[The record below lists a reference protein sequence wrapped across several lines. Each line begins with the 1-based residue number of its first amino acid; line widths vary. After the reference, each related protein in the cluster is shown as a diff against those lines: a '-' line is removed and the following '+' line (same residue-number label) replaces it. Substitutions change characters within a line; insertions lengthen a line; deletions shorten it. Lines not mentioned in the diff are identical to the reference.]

1 MFDPITIIAIAVL
14 YVLALFAVA
23 WIGDRVVT
31 PGQGWSSQPLI
42 YPLSLAVYCTSWT
55 FFGSVGLAAQ
65 TGYDFVPVY
74 IGPILMMT
82 LGLPLLLRIARIA
95 QSQNI
100 TSIAD
105 FIAARY
111 GKSSKLAAVVTVVV
125 VIGTLPYIA
134 LQLKAV
140 AISFTIMTGRDGP
153 GADIASSDGHGLTA
167 LLITVALCAFVI
179 LFGTRQVDN
188 SEHQKG
194 LILAVAVE
202 SVVKLTAFVAIGA
215 FAVFALFG
223 DFDRLWQSAA
233 ASPPVAEIFARPFD
247 GGTWLTVTFLSFA
260 AMILLPRQFHVA
272 VVENSDEKELKRAAW
287 LFPLYLIA
295 INIFVVPIAAAG
307 LLKAPDGA
315 DPDFFVLSLPISAGS
330 EIMSVVAFL
339 GGLSAATAMV
349 IVETV
354 ALSIMVSNGLIIPLL
369 LNERVRGL
377 LPEHDLAPAF
387 LWVRR
392 LAIVFILGSS
402 YVVFRA
408 LADVQG
414 LAAIGLISFAA
425 IAQLAPSF
433 FGGLIWRRGTEMG
446 AISGLLVGF
455 VVWGYT
461 LLLPWIAKA
470 GWIGSTILT
479 DGPFGMAFLKP
490 QALAYLEFSPLTH
503 GVIWSVGLNLIVY
516 VVVSLLRAPEP
527 IERLQASVF
536 VQDSAPQRNNQGGK
550 SLRLWRT
557 AITVGD
563 LQSATARY
571 LGQERTQRA
580 FEGYAKSRN
589 HKHSPNDDADLQI
602 IRFTEHLLTSS
613 IGAASARLVLAL
625 LLRRGNVSGQSALKL
640 LDDASE
646 ALQYNRDLLQSA
658 IDQVRS
664 GLSVFNKDMR
674 LICWNRQFREILKLP
689 SDIGQVGTP
698 LDQILR
704 VLAQRGDF
712 GPGGADDLVAERL
725 MKLAV
730 SKETFQERLP
740 PDGRIIEIRTSPMP
754 QGGIVTTYTDIT
766 DRVEAA
772 AALARA
778 NENLE
783 KRVRERTGELLEV
796 NAALAVAKAKADT
809 ASMEKTR
816 FLAAASHDILQP
828 LNAARLYA
836 TSLKER
842 DLPPKEAELARNMDA
857 SLGAVEEIFS
867 ALIDI
872 SRMDSGRLE
881 AKVSDFPISDILEQL
896 HVEYRPLAEEKGLDL
911 TVVTSTAFVR
921 SDRRLLRRM
930 VQNLISNAI
939 KYTDEGRVLV
949 GVRRRGDAVE
959 IQILDTG
966 PGIPADK
973 QAAVFKEF
981 QRLESAASGVRGL
994 GLGLSIVERIGRLL
1008 EHEIALK
1015 SVLQVGSMFSV
1026 RVPAGA
1032 PEAST
1037 PIALPTARPVGSL
1050 VGLKVLCIDNE
1061 PAVLAGMQALLS
1073 GWGCEAATAA
1083 NEAEALAVLRDGTHE
1098 PEIILADYHL
1108 DDDLGPN
1115 VAVKVREV
1123 VERDIPVIVITADHT
1138 NDVEADI
1145 QARGMSM
1152 LKKPLKAAAL
1162 RAMINNALNRRR
1174 TDAAE

>member
-1 MFDPITIIAIAVL
+1 MFDPVTIIAIAIL

-23 WIGDRVVT
+23 WFGDRQVT
-31 PGQGWSSQPLI
+31 PGHGWSAQPLI

-82 LGLPLLLRIARIA
+82 LGLPLLQRIVRIA

-111 GKSSKLAAVVTVVV
+111 GKSTKLAAVVTVVV

-140 AISFTIMTGRDGP
+140 AVSFNIMTGQTGTNT
-153 GADIASSDGHGLTA
+153 GAGSSDGNGLTA
-167 LLITVALCAFVI
+167 LFITVALCAFVI
-179 LFGTRQVDN
+179 LFGTRQVDT

-202 SVVKLTAFVAIGA
+202 SVVKLTAFVAVGL
-215 FAVFALFG
+215 FAVLALFG
-223 DFDRLWQSAA
+223 SFDQLWKAAA
-233 ASPPVAEIFARPFD
+233 ASPPVSEIFARPFD
-247 GGTWLTVTFLSFA
+247 GGTWLTVTFLSFS

-272 VVENSDEKELKRAAW
+272 VVENSGEHELKRAAW
-287 LFPLYLIA
+287 MFPLYLIA
-295 INIFVVPIAAAG
+295 INLFVVPIAAAG
-307 LLKAPDGA
+307 LLLSPADA
-315 DPDFFVLSLPISAGS
+315 DPDFFVLSLPLSAGS
-330 EIMSVVAFL
+330 EIVAIIAFV

-377 LPEHDLAPAF
+377 LPKGDLAPAF

-392 LAIVFILGSS
+392 IAIVMILGSA
-402 YVVFRA
+402 YIVFRA

-425 IAQLAPSF
+425 IAQLVPSF
-433 FGGLIWRRGTEMG
+433 FGGLIWRRGTEAG
-446 AISGLLVGF
+446 AIAGLLTGF

-470 GWIGSTILT
+470 GWIGTSILT
-479 DGPFGMAFLKP
+479 DGPFGLAFLKP
-490 QALAYLEFSPLTH
+490 QALAHLEFSPLTH
-503 GVIWSVGLNLIVY
+503 GVIWSIGLNLIVY
-516 VVVSLLRAPEP
+516 VVVSLLRSPEP

-536 VQDSAPQRNNQGGK
+536 VQDTAPQRTGQGK
-550 SLRLWRT
+550 SLKLWRT

-589 HKHSPNDDADLQI
+589 HKLRADDDADLQI

-689 SDIGQVGTP
+689 SDAGQVGAP

-704 VLAQRGDF
+704 ALAQRGDF
-712 GPGGADDLVAERL
+712 GPGNPDDLVAQRL
-725 MKLAV
+725 LKLAV

-766 DRVEAA
+766 ERVDAA

-783 KRVRERTGELLEV
+783 KRVRERTAELLEV
-796 NAALAVAKAKADT
+796 NAALAVAKSKADT

-842 DLPPKEAELARNMDA
+842 PLPEKEAEIARNMDA
-857 SLGAVEEIFS
+857 SLSAVEEIFS

-881 AKVSDFPISDILEQL
+881 AKLSDFAISEILEQL
-896 HVEYRPLAEEKGLDL
+896 KVEYLPLAEEKGLDL
-911 TVVTSTAFVR
+911 RVVQSSAFVR

-930 VQNLISNAI
+930 VQNLLSNAI
-939 KYTDEGRVLV
+939 KYTDAGRVLM
-949 GVRRRGDAVE
+949 GVRRRGAE
-959 IQILDTG
+959 IEIVVLDTG
-966 PGIPADK
+966 PGIPEDK
-973 QAAVFKEF
+973 KSAVFKEF
-981 QRLESAASGVRGL
+981 QRLESAANGARGL

-1008 EHEIALK
+1008 EHEIALNSTLGK
-1015 SVLQVGSMFSV
+1015 GSVFSV
-1026 RVPAGA
+1026 RVPAGSREDTA
-1032 PEAST
+1032 PVSI
-1037 PIALPTARPVGSL
+1037 PSSRPVGSL
-1050 VGLKVLCIDNE
+1050 IGVKTLCIDNE

-1073 GWGCEAATAA
+1073 GWGCEVRTAA
-1083 NEAEALAVLRDGTHE
+1083 NEAEALRALRDGGFV
-1098 PEIILADYHL
+1098 PDIILADYHL
-1108 DDDLGPN
+1108 DDALGPD
-1115 VAVKVREV
+1115 VAIAVRGEAGY
-1123 VERDIPVIVITADHT
+1123 EIPVVVITADHT

-1145 QARGMSM
+1145 QVRGMAM

-1162 RAMINNALNRRR
+1162 RAMINTAINRRR

>member
-1 MFDPITIIAIAVL
+1 MFDPVTIISIAIL

-31 PGQGWSSQPLI
+31 PGQGWSSLPFI
-42 YPLSLAVYCTSWT
+42 YSLSLAVYCTSWT

-134 LQLKAV
+134 LQLKAIAV
-140 AISFTIMTGRDGP
+140 SFTIMTGRDGP
-153 GADIASSDGHGLTA
+153 GADLGASSGNGLTS
-167 LLITVALCAFVI
+167 LLVTCALCAFVI
-179 LFGTRQVDN
+179 LFGTRQVDT

-202 SVVKLTAFVAIGA
+202 SVVKLMAFATVGL
-215 FAVFALFG
+215 FAVFGLFG
-223 DFDRLWQSAA
+223 SFDQLWQSAA

-247 GGTWLTVTFLSFA
+247 GGTWLTVTFLSFS
-260 AMILLPRQFHVA
+260 AMILLPRQFHVT
-272 VVENSDEKELKRAAW
+272 VVENSGENELKRAAW

-295 INIFVVPIAAAG
+295 INVFVVPIAAAG
-307 LLKAPDGA
+307 LLHAPASA
-315 DPDFFVLSLPISAGS
+315 DPDFYVLSLPLASDSKFFSI
-330 EIMSVVAFL
+330 IAFL

-354 ALSIMVSNGLIIPLL
+354 ALSIMVSNGIIIPLL
-369 LNERVRGL
+369 LNERLRWL
-377 LPEHDLAPAF
+377 LPQTDLGPAF

-392 LAIVFILGSS
+392 AAIVAILVSA

-414 LAAIGLISFAA
+414 LAAIGLVSFAA
-425 IAQLAPSF
+425 IAQLVPCF
-433 FGGLIWRRGTEMG
+433 FGGLIWRRGTEAG
-446 AISGLLVGF
+446 AIAGLLAGF
-455 VVWGYT
+455 VLWAYT
-461 LLLPWIAKA
+461 LLLPWIVKA
-470 GWIGSTILT
+470 GWMDSEILT
-479 DGPFGMAFLKP
+479 AGPFGLAFLKP
-490 QALAYLEFSPLTH
+490 QALAHLEFSPLTH
-503 GVIWSVGLNLIVY
+503 GVIWSVGVNLIVY

-536 VQDSAPQRNNQGGK
+536 VQDTAPLKSAQGGK

-571 LGQERTQRA
+571 LGHERTQRA

-589 HKHSPNDDADLQI
+589 HKLSAGDDADLQI
-602 IRFTEHLLTSS
+602 VRFTEHLLTSS

-689 SDIGQVGTP
+689 SDVGQVGTP

-704 VLAQRGDF
+704 ALAQRGDF
-712 GPGGADDLVAERL
+712 GPGAADDLVAERL

-730 SKETFQERLP
+730 SKETFQEQLP

-766 DRVEAA
+766 LRVEAA
-772 AALARA
+772 AALARS

-783 KRVRERTGELLEV
+783 KRVRERTAELLEV
-796 NAALAVAKAKADT
+796 NAALAVAKSKADT

-842 DLPPKEAELARNMDA
+842 DLPTKEAELARNMDA
-857 SLGAVEEIFS
+857 SLSAVEEIFS

-881 AKVSDFPISDILEQL
+881 AKVSDFAISEILEQL
-896 HVEYRPLAEEKGLDL
+896 KVEYLPLAEEKGLDL
-911 TVVTSTAFVR
+911 RVVDSSAYVR

-930 VQNLISNAI
+930 VQNLLSNAI
-939 KYTDEGRVLV
+939 KYTDTGRVV
-949 GVRRRGDAVE
+949 MGVRRRDGAID
-959 IQILDTG
+959 IQVLDTG
-966 PGIPADK
+966 PGIPEDK
-973 QAAVFKEF
+973 RAAVFKEF
-981 QRLESAASGVRGL
+981 QRLETADSGARGL

-1008 EHEIALK
+1008 EHEITLTSTMRK
-1015 SVLQVGSMFSV
+1015 GSTFSV
-1026 RVPAGA
+1026 RVPSG
-1032 PEAST
+1032 ERETTEFVQLT
-1037 PIALPTARPVGSL
+1037 PARPVGSL
-1050 VGLKVLCIDNE
+1050 VGIRILCIDNE

-1073 GWGCEAATAA
+1073 GWGCEVMTAA
-1083 NEAEALAVLRDGTHE
+1083 NERCSLGAVREGFVPD
-1098 PEIILADYHL
+1098 IILADYHL
-1108 DDDLGPN
+1108 DDALGPD
-1115 VAVKVREV
+1115 VAIKVRGEIELDVPV
-1123 VERDIPVIVITADHT
+1123 VVITADHT
-1138 NDVEADI
+1138 HDVEADI
-1145 QARGMSM
+1145 MARGMSM

-1162 RAMINNALNRRR
+1162 RAIINNAVARRR